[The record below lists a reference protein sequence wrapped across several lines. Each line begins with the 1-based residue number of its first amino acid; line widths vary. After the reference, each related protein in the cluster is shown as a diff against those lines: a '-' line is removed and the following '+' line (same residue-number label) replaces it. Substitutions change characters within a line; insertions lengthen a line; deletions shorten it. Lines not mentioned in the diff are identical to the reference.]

1 MPAPGAPE
9 LALRRP
15 GGRPAAIAKV
25 HHPRTR
31 TSRDARVECGMGR
44 RAAPDRRRGPA
55 ALAAPRISVAPG
67 EADQALTGQ
76 RAFLILSQPAGCG
89 RVRPGAAGCERPDRE
104 GTWAGRCAPWLV
116 FVAVVFLPRLQPP
129 YWAWGAWSQPR
140 REQRPPGP
148 PWSRPSTTSGS
159 PPRPSLDQAT
169 STG

>member
-25 HHPRTR
+25 HQPRTR
-31 TSRDARVECGMGR
+31 TSRDARVERGMGR
-44 RAAPDRRRGPA
+44 RAAPYRRRGPA

-76 RAFLILSQPAGCG
+76 GAFLILSQPAG
-89 RVRPGAAGCERPDRE
+89 RERPDRE